1 MHFRT
6 WSILEP
12 TWPRF
17 RADKVA
23 SYIFKWCNIRYIFEL
38 LRAIF
43 GWILKGLFLNNSITQ
58 LTQKQAVEGFK
69 PLTHEEHSI
78 FSANIAGNDTH
89 FPNPSPIYFQQS
101 CRYVSLSGQVL
112 YFVNLH
118 RPTYQESTPT
128 CNIALLILCSR
139 QAIVPLMQAWRSAR
153 GAFQ

>member
-1 MHFRT
+1 MFWEPFEVPAGPLWRSWSATFEQKGSQRLGSPELGWASWNPPGRVLVPKGSQVAFESNFWSQVARILSYFKLILQQSWMHFRT

-69 PLTHEEHSI
+69 PLTHEEH
-78 FSANIAGNDTH
+78 
-89 FPNPSPIYFQQS
+89 
-101 CRYVSLSGQVL
+101 
-112 YFVNLH
+112 
-118 RPTYQESTPT
+118 
-128 CNIALLILCSR
+128 
-139 QAIVPLMQAWRSAR
+139 
-153 GAFQ
+153 